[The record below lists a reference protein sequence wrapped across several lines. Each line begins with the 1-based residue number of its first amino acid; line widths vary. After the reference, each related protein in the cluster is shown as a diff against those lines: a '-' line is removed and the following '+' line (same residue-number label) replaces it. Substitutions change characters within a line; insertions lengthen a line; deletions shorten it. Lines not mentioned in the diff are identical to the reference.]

1 MAKFLPAQLVTT
13 PLLLLPF
20 LEPAAEWLLR
30 PIAGN
35 PALELVVVMVLTP
48 LVLDIVVFW
57 VRRGPFVHRPTQCG
71 VAEPGVF
78 EGSLRGALGAPQ
90 IMDQVLKHSQP
101 GEAPRRR
108 WSTIV
113 GEDDE
118 EADSLMLNDVY
129 GIDETL

>member
-1 MAKFLPAQLVTT
+1 MLGTSST
-13 PLLLLPF
+13 
-20 LEPAAEWLLR
+20 
-30 PIAGN
+30 
-35 PALELVVVMVLTP
+35 
-48 LVLDIVVFW
+48 W
-57 VRRGPFVHRPTQCG
+57 V
-71 VAEPGVF
+71 
-78 EGSLRGALGAPQ
+78 LGAPQ

-101 GEAPRRR
+101 GEATRRR